1 VAVNS
6 HRYRNYRYVSQLL
19 ASDLFNAFERDILRD
34 AAEGLL
40 LMSSPDSFDLGEHEA
55 TVDAALAGL
64 EAGKRIDAE
73 TAAAL
78 RKRITECG
86 PREATVVA
94 A

>member
-1 VAVNS
+1 
-6 HRYRNYRYVSQLL
+6 
-19 ASDLFNAFERDILRD
+19 
-34 AAEGLL
+34 
-40 LMSSPDSFDLGEHEA
+40 MSSPDSFDLGEHEA

-78 RKRITECG
+78 RKRIRECG

>member
-1 VAVNS
+1 MNS

-19 ASDLFNAFERDILRD
+19 ASDLFNAFERDILGD

-40 LMSSPDSFDLGEHEA
+40 LMRSPDSFDLGELEA
-55 TVDAALAGL
+55 TVDAVLGGL
-64 EAGKRIDAE
+64 VAGKRVEAG

-78 RKRITECG
+78 RERIRECG
-86 PREATVVA
+86 PHEATVVA